1 MSVINPEMHD
11 LQEQVAE
18 QRVRLANTEGR
29 IDEVRRT
36 ASGTVRQT
44 IWQFV
49 IFTVTMAAVLLG
61 GLNYQTEALRREFNA
76 RFDTVNARFD
86 SVDARFDSVDARFDD
101 MDKRFDARFDDM
113 NRRFDARFDDM
124 NKRFEDLKQV
134 VLSRQK
140 Q

>member
-76 RFDTVNARFD
+76 RFEALGTRIELHEKNTNARFDTVNARFD
-86 SVDARFDSVDARFDD
+86 GVND
-101 MDKRFDARFDDM
+101 
-113 NRRFDARFDDM
+113 RFDDM

>member
-49 IFTVTMAAVLLG
+49 IFTTMAAVLLG

-86 SVDARFDSVDARFDD
+86 SVDDRFA
-101 MDKRFDARFDDM
+101 DM
-113 NRRFDARFDDM
+113 NKRFDARFDDM

>member
-76 RFDTVNARFD
+76 RFETVNVRFD
-86 SVDARFDSVDARFDD
+86 SV
-101 MDKRFDARFDDM
+101 DARFDDM

-124 NKRFEDLKQV
+124 NKRFEDLKQI

>member
-1 MSVINPEMHD
+1 MSVVNPEMHD
-11 LQEQVAE
+11 LRQQVAE
-18 QRVRLANTEGR
+18 LRVRVAKTEGR

-61 GLNYQTEALRREFNA
+61 GLSYQTEALRREFNA
-76 RFDTVNARFD
+76 RFEALETRIELSEKNTN
-86 SVDARFDSVDARFDD
+86 
-101 MDKRFDARFDDM
+101 ARFDDM
-113 NRRFDARFDDM
+113 NRRF
-124 NKRFEDLKQV
+124 EDLKQIV
-134 VLSRQK
+134 ISRQK

>member
-86 SVDARFDSVDARFDD
+86 SVDDRFA
-101 MDKRFDARFDDM
+101 DM
-113 NRRFDARFDDM
+113 NKRFDARFDDM

>member
-86 SVDARFDSVDARFDD
+86 SVDDRFAD
-101 MDKRFDARFDDM
+101 MNKRFDARFDDT
-113 NRRFDARFDDM
+113 NKRFDARFDDM

>member
-1 MSVINPEMHD
+1 MSVINPEMHE
-11 LQEQVAE
+11 LQQQVAE
-18 QRVRLANTEGR
+18 LRVRLANAEGR

-76 RFDTVNARFD
+76 RVDAVNARFD
-86 SVDARFDSVDARFDD
+86 SVDARFD
-101 MDKRFDARFDDM
+101 DM
-113 NRRFDARFDDM
+113 NKRFDARFDDM
-124 NKRFEDLKQV
+124 NKRFEDLNQV

>member
-11 LQEQVAE
+11 LQQQVAE
-18 QRVRLANTEGR
+18 LRVRLANAEGR

-76 RFDTVNARFD
+76 RVDGVNARFD
-86 SVDARFDSVDARFDD
+86 SVDARFD
-101 MDKRFDARFDDM
+101 
-113 NRRFDARFDDM
+113 DM
-124 NKRFEDLKQV
+124 NKRFEDMNNRFEDLKQV
-134 VLSRQK
+134 VLSRR
-140 Q
+140 